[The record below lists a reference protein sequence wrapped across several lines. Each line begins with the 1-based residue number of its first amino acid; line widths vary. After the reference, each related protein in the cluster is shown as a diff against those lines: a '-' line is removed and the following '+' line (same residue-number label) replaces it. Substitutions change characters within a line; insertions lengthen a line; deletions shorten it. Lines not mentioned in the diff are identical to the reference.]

1 MEDARSRLAGIALM
15 VGSFVVFALV
25 DSGAKYLSASLPVG
39 QVIFL
44 RYIIATVYAA
54 IVLSATGGLR
64 FFKTK
69 KPGMQFIRGILL
81 AIATVTNF
89 IALQYLRLDQTSA
102 IMFSS
107 PFWVCA
113 LSVPLLGESVG
124 PRRWGAIV
132 VGFLGVLV
140 IVRPGTDGF
149 HWAMLVSLVS
159 PIAVSLYLIAS
170 RKVGETDSA
179 QTSMFY
185 PTLVGTIAVLP
196 MLPPEWAPPTGYEW
210 FVALVMGIAGGVGH
224 QMLSQAHRMAPA
236 PILAPFIY
244 TQIISMA
251 AMGYI
256 FFGDV
261 PDLWTFAGA
270 AIVIGSG
277 LYLLARERQ
286 LKT

>member
-15 VGSFVVFALV
+15 VGACVVFALV
-25 DSGAKYLSASLPVG
+25 DAGAKYLSASLPVG

>member
-1 MEDARSRLAGIALM
+1 MDEARSRLIGIALM
-15 VGSFVVFALV
+15 VGSFVVFAAV
-25 DSGAKYLSASLPVG
+25 DASAKYLSASLPVG

-44 RYIIATVYAA
+44 RYIIATIYAA
-54 IVLSATGGLR
+54 IILSATGGLR

-69 KPGMQFIRGILL
+69 KPGLQVVRGILL

-89 IALQYLRLDQTSA
+89 IALQHLRLDQTSS

-107 PFWVCA
+107 PLWVCA

-124 PRRWGAIV
+124 PRRWAAVAG
-132 VGFLGVLV
+132 GFIGVLI
-140 IVRPGTDGF
+140 IVRPGTEGF
-149 HWAMLVSLVS
+149 HWAMLVSLIS
-159 PIAVSLYLIAS
+159 PLAVALYLIAS

-185 PTLVGTIAVLP
+185 PTLVGTFAVLP
-196 MLPPEWAPPTGYEW
+196 MVPLEWAPPSGYEW
-210 FVALVMGIAGGVGH
+210 FIAVIMGVSASVGH

-261 PDLWTFAGA
+261 PDRWTFAGA
-270 AIVIGSG
+270 AIVIASG

-286 LKT
+286 LKA

>member
-15 VGSFVVFALV
+15 VGSFVVFARV

-196 MLPPEWAPPTGYEW
+196 MLPSEWAPPTGYEW